1 MSTQDSLVPELS
13 DELRAQVEAWIVDD
27 PDEATK
33 YELQDLLDVASG
45 REPSSGP
52 VEDPAAARAAAV
64 AEIQDAFSGLL
75 QFGTAGLRGRMAAGP
90 NRMNR
95 AVVIRAAAGLAAY
108 LLEARAAVGDGGR
121 PSIVIGY
128 DARYNSATFAQDTA
142 AVMTAAGVDAH
153 LFPGH
158 CPTPVVAFA
167 VRHLGVDAGVVVTA
181 SHNPPQDNGYK
192 VYLGGALVTDE
203 GQGAQIVPPYDG
215 LIAAKIAAVP
225 SVASVARAHSGWQ
238 TVSDD
243 VAETYRATVSR
254 NALPVGPEAP
264 RDLRVVYTPMHG
276 VGAKTAEAVLA
287 AAGYTDVHAVPEQV
301 EPDPDFPTVDF
312 PNPEEPGAIDLALAH
327 ARRVGADLVIAND
340 PDADRC
346 AAAVYDPRWERE
358 ADGDTPARD
367 GWRMLH
373 GDEVGALLGYTVA
386 ERAARQRIAPG
397 TLRLANSIVS
407 SRLLGR
413 IAAHHHL
420 EYSATLTGFK
430 WISRAKGLVFGY
442 EEALGYCVDPAQVR
456 DKDGIS
462 AALMLVQIA
471 DGLKAQ
477 GRTLVDLLDDLARQH
492 GLHLT
497 DQLSARFTDLSQ
509 IPATMERLRS
519 NPPSTL
525 VGSPV
530 LSVDD
535 LADGVDGLPP
545 TDGLRLLMQDGSR
558 VIVRPS
564 GTEPKVKCYL
574 EVVFPVE
581 MDASFDMITR
591 ARAEAREHLESIKA
605 EMRTAL
611 GL

>member
-1 MSTQDSLVPELS
+1 MSTTELS
-13 DELRAQVEAWIVDD
+13 AELRARVEEWILDD

-33 YELQDLLDVASG
+33 HELQDLLDVATG

-52 VEDPAAARAAAV
+52 VADPQTARTQVV

-108 LLEARAAVGDGGR
+108 LLEARAAVGDGAR

-128 DARYNSATFAQDTA
+128 DARYNSATFAADTA
-142 AVMTAAGVDAH
+142 AVMTAAGVDAY

-192 VYLGGALVTDE
+192 VYLGGTLVTDE

-225 SVASVARAHSGWQ
+225 SVASVARAHSGW
-238 TVSDD
+238 TILGED
-243 VAETYRATVSR
+243 VAAAYRESVGRT
-254 NALPVGPEAP
+254 ALPVGPDAP
-264 RDLRVVYTPMHG
+264 RQLRVVYTPMHG
-276 VGAKTAEAVLA
+276 VGAETAEAVLA
-287 AAGYTDVHAVPEQV
+287 AAGYTDGHAVPEQV
-301 EPDPDFPTVDF
+301 EPDPDFPTVAF

-346 AAAVYDPRWERE
+346 AAAVYDPRWERAAE
-358 ADGDTPARD
+358 GDTPARD

-373 GDEVGALLGYTVA
+373 GDEVGALLGAAVA
-386 ERAARQRIAPG
+386 ERSARLRTAPG
-397 TLRLANSIVS
+397 TLRLAHSIVS

-413 IAAHHHL
+413 IARRHGL
-420 EYSATLTGFK
+420 EHSATLTGFK
-430 WISRAKGLVFGY
+430 WISRAEGLVFGY

-462 AALMLVQIA
+462 AALMLVQLA

-477 GRTLVDLLDDLARQH
+477 GRTLVDSLDDLAREH

-519 NPPSTL
+519 APPATL
-525 VGSPV
+525 VASPV

-545 TDGLRLLMQDGSR
+545 TDGLRLLTQDGSR

-581 MDASFDMITR
+581 MDASFEMITR
-591 ARAEAREHLESIKA
+591 ARSEAREHLEHIKDV
-605 EMRTAL
+605 MRTAL

>member
-1 MSTQDSLVPELS
+1 MSDAAPEAQAAPELS
-13 DELRAQVEAWIVDD
+13 PELVARVEAWIVDD

-33 YELQDLLDVASG
+33 YELQDLLDVAMG
-45 REPSSGP
+45 RVPSTGP
-52 VEDPAAARAAAV
+52 VSDPATAGAQAG
-64 AEIQDAFSGLL
+64 AEIRDAFSGLL

-108 LLEARAAVGDGGR
+108 LLEARAAVGDGAR

-128 DARYNSATFAQDTA
+128 DARHNSQTFATDTA
-142 AVMTAAGVDAH
+142 AVMTAAGVDAY

-158 CPTPVVAFA
+158 CPTPMVAFA
-167 VRHLGVDAGVVVTA
+167 VKHLGVDAGVVVTA

-225 SVASVARAHSGWQ
+225 SVASVARMHAGW
-238 TVSDD
+238 TVLGDD
-243 VAETYRATVSR
+243 VARAYRESVGRLA
-254 NALPVGPEAP
+254 APQGPEHP

-276 VGAKTAEAVLA
+276 VGAKTATAVLA

-301 EPDPDFPTVDF
+301 EPDPEFPTVVF
-312 PNPEEPGAIDLALAH
+312 PNPEEPGAIDLSLAH
-327 ARRVGADLVIAND
+327 ARRMGADLVVAND

-346 AAAVYDPRWERE
+346 AAAVLDPRR
-358 ADGDTPARD
+358 AGGDDD

-373 GDEVGALLGYTVA
+373 GDEVGALLGYAVA
-386 ERAARQRIAPG
+386 HDRSRLRIAPG
-397 TLRLANSIVS
+397 SQRLASSIVS

-413 IAAHHHL
+413 IAAAHQMA
-420 EYSATLTGFK
+420 YSATLTGFK
-430 WISRAKGLVFGY
+430 WISRAEGLVFGY
-442 EEALGYCVDPAQVR
+442 EEALGYCVDPGSVR

-462 AALMLVQIA
+462 AALVLVQLA
-471 DGLKAQ
+471 DRLKAE
-477 GRTLVDLLDDLARQH
+477 GRTLLDLLDDLAREH

-497 DQLSARFTDLSQ
+497 DQLSGRFADLSL
-509 IPATMERLRS
+509 IPATMQRLRS
-519 NPPSTL
+519 APPADL
-525 VGSPV
+525 AGSPV
-530 LSVDD
+530 VSVDD
-535 LADGVDGLPP
+535 LADGIDGLPP
-545 TDGLRLLMQDGSR
+545 TDGIRILAADSTR

-574 EVVFPVE
+574 EAVFPIE
-581 MDASFDMITR
+581 RDASFEDLTR
-591 ARAEAREHLESIKA
+591 ARLEAHAHLELVKDELRA
-605 EMRTAL
+605 LL